1 LILLSFT
8 ATDQLKYIHCGN
20 TMPLLKTSVNGFWK
34 SSHRLRGETLCLSVM
49 QHARNP
55 YFYENW
61 GVPDTLE
68 GRFDCA
74 VLHLYLLLRHVR
86 GSLAQAVFNA
96 FFAYTELTLREEGV
110 SDLRVGKQVKK
121 CAKFFYG
128 AAKAYEQALKG
139 HGSLEDALERN
150 LYGGLHA
157 SGTAEIAAYVRHCD
171 QVFKT
176 QDLATREVSWPAVP
190 YFPEKISL
198 NFSSESWNRAPSL
211 CSCLQN
217 ALMSSAVEKGIGW
230 V

>member
-1 LILLSFT
+1 
-8 ATDQLKYIHCGN
+8 
-20 TMPLLKTSVNGFWK
+20 MPLLKTSVNGFWK
-34 SSHRLRGETLCLSVM
+34 SSHRMRGEDLCLSVM
-49 QHARNP
+49 HQARNP

-139 HGSLEDALERN
+139 HGSLEEALERN
-150 LYGGLHA
+150 LYGAPHGVW
-157 SGTAEIAAYVRHCD
+157 TTMIADYVKHCD
-171 QVFKT
+171 QLLRT
-176 QDLATREVSWPAVP
+176 QNLETQKVRWPTVP
-190 YFPEKISL
+190 VWHPTP
-198 NFSSESWNRAPSL
+198 AP
-211 CSCLQN
+211 Q
-217 ALMSSAVEKGIGW
+217 
-230 V
+230 